1 MIFGNIN
8 DIKQYNT
15 LSNNDNF
22 KIALDYIKSNN
33 FMDEVNM
40 KLNLKDDEVFAFKNR
55 VNTKEFENYFEVHH
69 KYADIFYVIDGQ
81 ENVYFAKASELHPVE
96 QFIETDD
103 IIHGSVDNY
112 QKITLHKGDYI
123 ILFPEDAHAPGRGDG
138 SILEKLVVKVKV
150 K

>member
-40 KLNLKDDEVFAFKNR
+40 KLNLKDDEVFAFKNK
-55 VNTKEFENYFEVHH
+55 VNTKPFENYFEVHH
-69 KYADIFYVIDGQ
+69 KYADIFYVVEGQ
-81 ENVYFAKASELHPVE
+81 EDVYFSNANQLHPVE
-96 QFIETDD
+96 EFIVEND
-103 IIHGSVDNY
+103 IVHGSVDTY
-112 QKITLHKGDYI
+112 QKVTLKKGDYM
-123 ILFPEDAHAPGRGDG
+123 ILFPDDAHAPGRGNG
-138 SILEKLVVKVKV
+138 EQLEKLVIKVAVK
-150 K
+150 